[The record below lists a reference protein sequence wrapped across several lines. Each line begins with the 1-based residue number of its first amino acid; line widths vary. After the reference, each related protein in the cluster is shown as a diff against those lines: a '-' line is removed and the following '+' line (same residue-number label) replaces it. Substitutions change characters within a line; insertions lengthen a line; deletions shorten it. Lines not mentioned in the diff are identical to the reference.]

1 VVANFVQA
9 LAELS
14 GAATAQPG
22 PEYSVD
28 PAAAL
33 RRDGDESAGVST
45 TPARAEC
52 QGSLPAHP

>member
-1 VVANFVQA
+1 
-9 LAELS
+9 
-14 GAATAQPG
+14 
-22 PEYSVD
+22 
-28 PAAAL
+28 L